1 VVQPERARASQTSES
16 LLKSLQSDQRAVR
29 FIQTTNT
36 NHYYCPRTWW
46 PTPSFFI
53 DVKPQQH
60 QQQRLDRAIIVV
72 LVVASSL
79 AMEDSSSGT
88 PSAPAVPTRN
98 PYAACRPGVSAL
110 SSSSSASAGHQ
121 EEQRKNITSSRRRT
135 LKDVNQQ
142 QQDQQSSSSAA
153 TSTTSR
159 TTKRV
164 MCPTPTSALQ
174 LFRSLQRPR
183 ATTRTARNDDDD
195 YSYSSIHLLTDHY
208 EWTRLDPGRIHELA
222 GAAGTAKTQ
231 LALQACID
239 CAVRGYDCFYVSLKG
254 GHSATVL
261 ARLAYRLNQMIPTTA
276 ATTSTTTTTTSAS
289 AAAAAS
295 QRHAILSRIH
305 LRAIRNADELVND
318 LNRRQDGSCT
328 SMMLRL
334 LVIDSVAD
342 VFRGDASTDYPDR
355 ALRFIQ
361 WVTALRRM
369 YHDCPILILNQV
381 TWTATQPALGM
392 TWAHCVNASFLVVVA
407 VQQNS
412 STNATT
418 KQQQQQPQPQQPP
431 QRVLSL
437 RRSPVHGPHS
447 IAFVVETGGCV
458 AVVVVPPVV
467 APQR

>member
-1 VVQPERARASQTSES
+1 
-16 LLKSLQSDQRAVR
+16 
-29 FIQTTNT
+29 
-36 NHYYCPRTWW
+36 
-46 PTPSFFI
+46 
-53 DVKPQQH
+53 
-60 QQQRLDRAIIVV
+60 
-72 LVVASSL
+72 
-79 AMEDSSSGT
+79 MEDSSSGT
-88 PSAPAVPTRN
+88 TSSAPAPAPTRN
-98 PYAACRPGVSAL
+98 PYAACRPVSAL
-110 SSSSSASAGHQ
+110 SSSSSASSGHQ
-121 EEQRKNITSSRRRT
+121 QRSSTSRRRT
-135 LKDVNQQ
+135 LKDVNHQQ

-153 TSTTSR
+153 TSTTSTRR

-164 MCPTPTSALQ
+164 ACPTPTSALQ
-174 LFRSLQRPR
+174 LFRSLQRQPR
-183 ATTRTARNDDDD
+183 TTTTRTAARDDDD
-195 YSYSSIHLLTDHY
+195 YSYSIHLLTDHC

-239 CAVRGYDCFYVSLKG
+239 CAVQGYDCSYVSLKG

-261 ARLAYRLNQMIPTTA
+261 ARLAYRLNQMIPTTT
-276 ATTSTTTTTTSAS
+276 ATTSTTAS
-289 AAAAAS
+289 AAAAS
-295 QRHAILSRIH
+295 QRHDILSRIH

-318 LNRRQDGSCT
+318 LLHRTTTT
-328 SMMLRL
+328 STKMMTLRL

-342 VFRGDASTDYPDR
+342 VFRGDAGTDYPDR
-355 ALRFIQ
+355 ALRFLQ

-381 TWTATQPALGM
+381 TWTDTQPALGM
-392 TWAHCVNASFLVVVA
+392 TWAHCVNASFLVVAA

-418 KQQQQQPQPQQPP
+418 KQQQQPPQ

-458 AVVVVPPVV
+458 AVVVPPVV
-467 APQR
+467 VARPQR